1 MDNKKREIISKNR
14 VSSCYFRSSVE
25 PPYRKAL
32 LQITER
38 CNLHCAHCFVSAGN
52 YGDTMPI
59 GIIRDVV
66 IPKLKDC
73 RVISVTLTGGE
84 PFVHPEIIEIVRLL
98 RNANIRVGVCTNG
111 TSVSQDQMETLAK
124 IGNIHLNVSLDGF
137 RPESHGKFRG
147 DKTSFV
153 KTIKTIRQLKQ
164 YRLLQGL
171 LVTPNNL
178 AEISEYAELCEF
190 AVQNDAIYVLM
201 NPLSSM
207 DREVKAQKRLKAPD
221 EVMRQIREITSPFSD
236 CIQVIYIRFPN
247 DQKLPLISCETGNI
261 IYVFTHGELTVCPYL
276 VFAAKTPQSL
286 YNPGGFIVGNI
297 FKEADVADKLDAY
310 KFHERYYL
318 GDNPTCK
325 NCSLSFQCGKG
336 CPAAIIASRQRIE
349 GLDPIYPMA
358 NFPGGDKDG

>member
-1 MDNKKREIISKNR
+1 
-14 VSSCYFRSSVE
+14 
-25 PPYRKAL
+25 
-32 LQITER
+32 
-38 CNLHCAHCFVSAGN
+38 
-52 YGDTMPI
+52 MPI
-59 GIIRDVV
+59 GIIRNVV

-201 NPLSSM
+201 NPFSSM
-207 DREVKAQKRLKAPD
+207 GKEVKAQKRLKAPD

>member
-14 VSSCYFRSSVE
+14 ASSCYFRSSVE

-38 CNLHCAHCFVSAGN
+38 CNLHCAHCFLSAGN

-59 GIIRDVV
+59 GIIRNVV

-84 PFVHPEIIEIVRLL
+84 PFVHPEIIEIARLL
-98 RNANIRVGVCTNG
+98 RNANIRVGICTNG

-124 IGNIHLNVSLDGF
+124 IDNVHLNVSLDGF

-147 DKTSFV
+147 DETSFV
-153 KTIKTIRQLKQ
+153 KTIETIRQLKQ

-207 DREVKAQKRLKAPD
+207 GREVKAQKRLKAPD

-261 IYVFTHGELTVCPYL
+261 IYVFTYGELTVCPYL